1 MAKPISKAWK
11 GAAFLLLAGML
22 SNPLQA
28 FGEPSVY
35 LTHVEGMMV
44 LQAQRTTIKEVFN
57 YIEKQSDYVFAYDND
72 VRRRLNE
79 EVSLSLKGKSVEA
92 IVSELCRNEGLR
104 YSISGKQVLV
114 KNGTQPNGEQ
124 AQQQRPTVRNVS
136 GTIRDANGEP
146 LTGATVMV
154 KGSSQG
160 TVTDIDGKFSL
171 DIPAD
176 ATIVVSY
183 VGFNPKEIRVGSQR
197 SIAVNLSE
205 DDNMLNELVVIG
217 YGQVRKNDLTGSVA
231 AIKPD
236 ELNKGVQN
244 TAQDALVGKIAGVNV
259 VTNSGAPGASATIRI
274 RSGASLS
281 ASNDPLIVIDGVPVD
296 NSEIEGGG
304 NVIGAINPSDIETFT
319 VLKDASATAI
329 YGSRASNGV
338 IVITTKKGTDGG
350 LKFNYNGNFSVGS
363 VAKRL
368 KVLSADEFRQ
378 VVPTVTGV
386 PSDVKLGTCNTDWQ
400 DEIYRT
406 AIGTEHNFSVS
417 GNALKKAPFR
427 ASVGYTDQQ
436 GIIRTNKYN
445 RFTFD
450 GGITPSFLNDHLTV
464 ALNAK
469 FSNEKNQIVDG
480 SVVNNALRYDPTR
493 PVRTAD
499 DTAANAPGLGYFI
512 WMNGNSPMAIQTDN
526 PVAQLELQDFRNAIN
541 RFIGNATLTYKIH
554 GLEDLLLNANFGLDY
569 LESDYK
575 RDVPDLA
582 GTMFTS
588 NMKDGTGLD
597 YDGKQKKRNSLI
609 DLYANYQHVFG
620 KKHDFSAMAGYGWQH
635 FWKKYDDTTLSPEG
649 KELFS
654 PYHYETEYYLL
665 SLYGRVNYAYD
676 SRYMI
681 TATLRADAS
690 SRFAKGNRWGYFPSV
705 ALSWRISDEA
715 FLKNSRAVSNL
726 KLRLSYGE
734 TGQQD
739 IINDYPY
746 MTTFTMS
753 YPESTY
759 RFGDTWLRTYR
770 PNAYDTDIKW
780 ETTTT
785 WNAGIDYGFLGN
797 RIYGSLD
804 IYKRHT
810 KDLLN
815 TINVISGTNF
825 SSVLTTNIGE
835 MDNKGIEFS
844 VNAVPVQTKDFKW
857 DIGVNYTWNTSKIT
871 KLNVIDSESNFVQTG
886 AISGTGK
893 YVQVFMVGKR
903 PYTFYLAKQAYDENG
918 KALEGMYVQPD
929 GSVSSTE
936 TRYATDKSALPKR
949 YFGFNTSLT
958 YRNWYLGMNGHGAFG
973 NYVYNYVKADQYLQS
988 VYSDQGNF
996 SNILPS
1002 TRDLGF
1008 DTQQLYSDIFL
1019 EKGDFFRLDNITLA
1033 YTFNHLWNT
1042 SSKLRLA
1049 FTVQNVFTM
1058 TAYDGIDPELSN
1070 GIDREVY
1077 PRPRT
1082 FSISAN
1088 LNF

>member
-1 MAKPISKAWK
+1 MFKPNLKVRRSTV
-11 GAAFLLLAGML
+11 LLLAAGL
-22 SNPLQA
+22 
-28 FGEPSVY
+28 
-35 LTHVEGMMV
+35 LTLPAQTFATPDVSLTKVEGTMV
-44 LQAQRTTIKEVFN
+44 LKAQRTTIKDIFD
-57 YIEKQSDYVFAYDND
+57 YIEKKSDYVFAYDNS
-72 VRRRLNE
+72 VRNRLND
-79 EVSLSLKGKSVEA
+79 EVSVSVKGKSVET
-92 IVSELCRNEGLR
+92 IVSEVCREEGLR
-104 YSISGKQVLV
+104 YTISGKQVLI
-114 KNGTQPNGEQ
+114 KNNKQQNGNQSTTQKKASRKVTGN
-124 AQQQRPTVRNVS
+124 VRDNS
-136 GTIRDANGEP
+136 GEP

-154 KGSSQG
+154 KGSNQG
-160 TVTDIDGKFSL
+160 TVTDIDGNFSI
-171 DIPAD
+171 DVPD
-176 ATIVVSY
+176 GATLVVSY
-183 VGFNPKEIRVGSQR
+183 VGFNPKEVKVGAQS
-197 SIAVNLSE
+197 SLNVNMSE

-217 YGQVRKNDLTGSVA
+217 YGQVKKNDLTGSVT

-244 TAQDALVGKIAGVNV
+244 TAQDALIGKIAGVNV

-296 NSEIEGGG
+296 NSGIEGGG
-304 NVIGAINPSDIETFT
+304 NVIGAINPNDIETFT

-350 LKFNYNGNFSVGS
+350 LKFNYNGNVSVGT

-368 KVLSADEFRQ
+368 DPLTADEFRSF
-378 VVPTVTGV
+378 VPTVTGV
-386 PSDVKLGTCNTDWQ
+386 PSDVQFGTSNTDWQ

-406 AIGTEHNFSVS
+406 AVGTEHNFSVA
-417 GNALKKAPFR
+417 GNVKKKAPFR
-427 ASVGYTDQQ
+427 TAIGYTDQE
-436 GIIRTNKYN
+436 GIIKTNKYS

-450 GGITPSFLNDHLTV
+450 GGITPSFFDDHLTI
-464 ALNAK
+464 AMNAK
-469 FSNEKNQIVDG
+469 YSYEDNHMVDG

-493 PVRTAD
+493 PVRTGSS
-499 DTAANAPGLGYFI
+499 TASSDPGLGYFI

-526 PVAQLELQDFRNAIN
+526 PVAQLELQKFRNYIG
-541 RFIGNATLTYKIH
+541 RFIGNVAFTYKIH
-554 GLEDLLLNANFGLDY
+554 GFEDLQLNANFGIDY
-569 LESDYK
+569 LLSRYTK
-575 RDVPDLA
+575 DVPDLA
-582 GTMFTS
+582 GTMYTT

-609 DLYANYQHVFG
+609 DLYANYQHTFA
-620 KKHDFSAMAGYGWQH
+620 KKHDVSAMAGYGWQH
-635 FWKKYDDTTLSPEG
+635 FWKKFDETQNSPEG

-665 SLYGRVNYAYD
+665 SLYGRVNYAYN
-676 SRYMI
+676 SRYML

-705 ALSWRISDEA
+705 ALSWRISDEN
-715 FLKNSRAVSNL
+715 FLKNNNVISNL

-746 MTTFTMS
+746 MTTFSVS
-753 YPESTY
+753 YPEASY
-759 RFGDTWLRTYR
+759 RFGDTWYRTYR

-780 ETTTT
+780 ETTST
-785 WNAGIDYGFLGN
+785 WNIGLDYGFLGN

-804 IYKRHT
+804 LYKRHT
-810 KDLLN
+810 DDLLN

-835 MDNKGIEFS
+835 MDNKGVEFS
-844 VNAVPVQTKDFKW
+844 INAVPVQTKNFKW
-857 DIGVNYTWNTSKIT
+857 DIGFNYTWNTSKIT
-871 KLNVIDSESNFVQTG
+871 KLNVIDSEANFVQTG

-903 PYTFYLAKQAYDENG
+903 PYNFYLAKQAYDENG
-918 KALEGMYVQPD
+918 KALEGQYVQPD
-929 GSVSSTE
+929 GSVSTAE
-936 TRYATDKSALPKR
+936 TRYATNKSALPKS
-949 YFGFNTSLT
+949 YIGFNTSFT
-958 YRNWYLGMNGHGAFG
+958 YRNWYLGLNGHGAFG

-996 SNILPS
+996 SNILPF

-1033 YTFNHLWNT
+1033 YSFKHLWN
-1042 SSKLRLA
+1042 SNSNLRLA
-1049 FTVQNVFTM
+1049 FTVQNVFTI
-1058 TAYDGIDPELSN
+1058 TGYDGVDPEIAN